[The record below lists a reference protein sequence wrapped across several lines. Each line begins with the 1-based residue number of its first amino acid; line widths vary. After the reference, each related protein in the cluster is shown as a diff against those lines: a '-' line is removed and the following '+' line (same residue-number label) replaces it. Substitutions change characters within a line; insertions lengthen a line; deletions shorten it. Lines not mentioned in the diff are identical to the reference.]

1 MPRCT
6 LLHSLVSSSCEYN
19 TAEHTATA
27 EADKP
32 ADRVENDE
40 SDEGKQVW
48 NGMAIAAVSL
58 FITTVFISPPLIVVT
73 EDPYT
78 THDNPGEEEEG
89 DQALKRTTATVTAFI
104 LIIAIIILFLF
115 RTQTSSDNVHGCL

>member
-1 MPRCT
+1 MCLGAHSYT
-6 LLHSLVSSSCEYN
+6 LLVSSSCECN

-27 EADKP
+27 ETDKP

-40 SDEGKQVW
+40 SDEGKQIW
-48 NGMAIAAVSL
+48 NWMAIAEAWI
-58 FITTVFISPPLIVVT
+58 ITTLLKSIVVT

-78 THDNPGEEEEG
+78 THDNPGKEEEG

-115 RTQTSSDNVHGCL
+115 RTQTPSNNVHGCL

>member
-1 MPRCT
+1 MC
-6 LLHSLVSSSCEYN
+6 LGAHSYTVLVSSSCECN

-48 NGMAIAAVSL
+48 NWMAMAGEAVRI
-58 FITTVFISPPLIVVT
+58 ITTQLKIIVVT

-78 THDNPGEEEEG
+78 THNNPGKEEEG
-89 DQALKRTTATVTAFI
+89 DQALKRTTATITAFI

>member
-1 MPRCT
+1 MCLDAHSYT
-6 LLHSLVSSSCEYN
+6 LLVSCSCECN

-27 EADKP
+27 ETDKP

-40 SDEGKQVW
+40 SDEGKQIW
-48 NGMAIAAVSL
+48 NWMAMAEAWI
-58 FITTVFISPPLIVVT
+58 ITTLLKSIVVT

-78 THDNPGEEEEG
+78 THDNPGKEEEG

-115 RTQTSSDNVHGCL
+115 RTQTPSNNVHGCL